1 MKKVYSLQHTVYLL
15 LVSSLFTSG
24 CAMANNDQTAEFLNN
39 HPLLNRNRIVDFKKT
54 INFDQKIL
62 VEEKRFFVK
71 TDWQNFLK
79 SAGLVDWKI
88 INQNKSISPA
98 GRTKGFYEYDFQL
111 SKNDQLIFIKII
123 DALKPSAAQD
133 VFLRRLNETSMP
145 EIFHKASAELIGT
158 VSVEESN
165 PAEKL
170 NSYIWIYKNIFFEV
184 SSKNVSDLLAH
195 IKAIQRHAE
204 TNLVEN

>member
-1 MKKVYSLQHTVYLL
+1 
-15 LVSSLFTSG
+15 
-24 CAMANNDQTAEFLNN
+24 MANNDQTAEFLNN

-71 TDWQNFLK
+71 TDWRNLVK
-79 SAGLVDWKI
+79 SAGLVEWKI
-88 INQNKSISPA
+88 VNQNKSISPA

-111 SKNDQLIFIKII
+111 SKSDQVIFIKIT
-123 DALKPSAAQD
+123 DALKPNAAQD

-145 EIFHKASAELIGT
+145 EIFHKATTELIGT

-165 PAEKL
+165 TAEKL
-170 NSYIWIYKNIFFEV
+170 NSYIWIYKNICFEV

-195 IKAIQRHAE
+195 VKAIQRHAE
-204 TNLVEN
+204 TNLAEN